1 MKYINVI
8 FLFSLAI
15 AIFIPVVSATVNTSV
30 DTNVIDSTYLDVDI
44 WMLLTVCGW
53 VLFAVSQL
61 TTRQTGNA
69 IWASLCPFF
78 TFASAWFSVFL
89 QRTHVEIFYDSTTGV
104 YNVLSEHFIFH
115 LDWIAVGLFGIIFI
129 FSAINWM
136 HIIFAKR
143 EGTKE
148 VASREDIY
156 GPDGQPK
163 F

>member
-1 MKYINVI
+1 MKLIGII
-8 FLFSLAI
+8 FLLALI
-15 AIFIPVVSATVNTSV
+15 IPVASATVNATV

-44 WMLLTVCGW
+44 WMLITVAGW
-53 VLFAVSQL
+53 LLFALSQL

-89 QRTHVEIFYDSTTGV
+89 QRTQIEINYDSTSGV
-104 YNVLSEHFIFH
+104 YNVLSEHFVYH
-115 LDWIAVGLFGIIFI
+115 LDWLAVGVFGIIFI

-136 HIIFAKR
+136 HVVFAKR

-148 VASREDIY
+148 ITSREDIY
-156 GPDGQPK
+156 GPGGNPK

>member
-1 MKYINVI
+1 MKLIGI
-8 FLFSLAI
+8 LLLFALIIPI
-15 AIFIPVVSATVNTSV
+15 ASASVNASV

-44 WMLLTVCGW
+44 WMLITVAGW
-53 VLFAVSQL
+53 ILFAMSQL

-89 QRTHVEIFYDSTTGV
+89 QRTQIEINYDSTSGV
-104 YNVLSEHFIFH
+104 YNVLSEHFVYH
-115 LDWIAVGLFGIIFI
+115 LDWLAVGIFGIIFI

-136 HIIFAKR
+136 HVVFAKR

-148 VASREDIY
+148 VTSREDIY
-156 GPDGQPK
+156 GPGGNPK

>member
-1 MKYINVI
+1 MKLIGII
-8 FLFSLAI
+8 FLLALI
-15 AIFIPVVSATVNTSV
+15 IPVTSATVNATV

-44 WMLLTVCGW
+44 WMLITVAGW
-53 VLFAVSQL
+53 LLFALSQL

-89 QRTHVEIFYDSTTGV
+89 QRTQIEINYDSTSGV
-104 YNVLSEHFIFH
+104 YNVLSEHFVYH
-115 LDWIAVGLFGIIFI
+115 LDWLAVGIFGIIFI

-136 HIIFAKR
+136 HVVFAKR

-148 VASREDIY
+148 VTSREDIY
-156 GPDGQPK
+156 GPGGNPK

>member
-1 MKYINVI
+1 MKLIGIV
-8 FLFSLAI
+8 FLLALI
-15 AIFIPVVSATVNTSV
+15 IPVASATVNATV

-44 WMLLTVCGW
+44 WMLITVAGW
-53 VLFAVSQL
+53 LLFALSQL

-89 QRTHVEIFYDSTTGV
+89 QRTQIEINYDSTSGV
-104 YNVLSEHFIFH
+104 YNVLSEHFVYH
-115 LDWIAVGLFGIIFI
+115 LDWLAVGVFGIIFI

-136 HIIFAKR
+136 HVVFAKR
-143 EGTKE
+143 EGAKE
-148 VASREDIY
+148 VTSREDIY
-156 GPDGQPK
+156 GPGGNPK